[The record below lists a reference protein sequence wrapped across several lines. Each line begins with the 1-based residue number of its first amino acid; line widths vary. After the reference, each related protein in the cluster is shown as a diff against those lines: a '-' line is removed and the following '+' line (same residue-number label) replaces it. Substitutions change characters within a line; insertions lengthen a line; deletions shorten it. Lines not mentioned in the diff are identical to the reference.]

1 VDIRVDWQTFNVRAD
16 DRQLLDLLVTYGRA
30 FPPKDRSG
38 REIVVERDDGTSLT
52 EDDCA
57 EMQQQV
63 DEAVVSELAASRPR
77 LISLNLREHDGQ
89 AASAP
94 YSIEPS
100 QLVRTACRLCF
111 YRAFEIKLQVAT
123 VTSCL
128 QCFDAVGWAAGR
140 ASGL

>member
-1 VDIRVDWQTFNVRAD
+1 MDIRVDWQTFNVHAD

-111 YRAFEIKLQVAT
+111 YRAFDIQL
-123 VTSCL
+123 CL